1 MAKLGFKQLEQGNRV
16 TVSDN
21 ELESIWKVKSIV
33 VIWQHYLSLAAEQDI
48 IEILAWSEENF
59 GELGRIRYE
68 KLIIA
73 AIRNLSENPEKQGV
87 QRRDE
92 VIENARL
99 YHLIYSRKI
108 VAVDLRVNTTRHFIL
123 FRIVEEQ
130 QIEIARL
137 LHDRMDIF

>member
-1 MAKLGFKQLEQGNRV
+1 M
-16 TVSDN
+16 
-21 ELESIWKVKSIV
+21 
-33 VIWQHYLSLAAEQDI
+33 WQHYFSLAAEQDI
-48 IEILAWSEENF
+48 IEILAWSGENF

-73 AIRNLSENPEKQGV
+73 AIRDLSENPERHGT

-92 VIENARL
+92 VIENARF
-99 YHLIYSRKI
+99 YHLMYSRKS
-108 VAVDLRVNTTRHFIL
+108 VAADQRVKKPRHFIL

-137 LHDRMDIF
+137 LYDHMDIVQHLPEELASEEF